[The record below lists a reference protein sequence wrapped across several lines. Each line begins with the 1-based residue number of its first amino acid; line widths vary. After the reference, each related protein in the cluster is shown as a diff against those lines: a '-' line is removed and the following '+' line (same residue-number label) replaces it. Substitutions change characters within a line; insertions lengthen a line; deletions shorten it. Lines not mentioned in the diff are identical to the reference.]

1 MGAVCEAVH
10 LLVNFLGR
18 IMFSGRRCPAAD
30 RDAGCRGAAPRLAD
44 QFSGDGIMVFFN
56 DPVPCPDPAERAVK
70 MAMAMREAAS
80 ELIVAWRL
88 RGCELG
94 FGVGIAWGYAT
105 LGQIGFADRSGY
117 TAVGT
122 VCNLAARLYA
132 EAKDGQ
138 ILVTGRVGAAVGA
151 VAPLEDLGNLEL
163 KGLSRPVAAFNV
175 MDRAN
180 GVPASG

>member
-1 MGAVCEAVH
+1 MDRAIIRPRGTPAARLLSRPRRCRGYPDFCLREIYAGFRGQYVKQFT
-10 LLVNFLGR
+10 LVNFLGR
-18 IMFSGRRCPAAD
+18 IIFSGRRCPAAD

-138 ILVTGRVGAAVGA
+138 
-151 VAPLEDLGNLEL
+151 
-163 KGLSRPVAAFNV
+163 
-175 MDRAN
+175 
-180 GVPASG
+180 